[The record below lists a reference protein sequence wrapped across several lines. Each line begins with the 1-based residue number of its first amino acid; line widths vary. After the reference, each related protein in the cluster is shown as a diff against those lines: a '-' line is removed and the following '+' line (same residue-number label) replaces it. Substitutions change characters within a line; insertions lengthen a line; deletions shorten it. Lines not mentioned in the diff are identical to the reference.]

1 MSKLKENIKKLHKEG
16 ILDKIFSAM
25 EREIKKLSD
34 KEFERQKKKYDKQ
47 AQKLINKFRNESVFW
62 KNK

>member
-1 MSKLKENIKKLHKEG
+1 MSKLKENIKKL
-16 ILDKIFSAM
+16 SY
-25 EREIKKLSD
+25 

-47 AQKLINKFRNESVFW
+47 AQKLFNKFRNESVFW

>member
-47 AQKLINKFRNESVFW
+47 AQKLFNKFRNESVFW